1 MPTSP
6 TKSWHSYRIEY
17 LKTRIIGIDPGSRQ
31 TGFGIIDSDGMHSEY
46 VASGC
51 IYVKGD
57 SLPERLGDIF
67 SRVSEI
73 VDKWQPRE
81 MSVEQVFVNK
91 NVESALKL
99 GQARGAA
106 ICAGVQCRLLVSE
119 YTPKAIKN
127 AVVGTGNATKDQVKQ
142 MMAMLLNLKKD
153 LQADEADA
161 LGVALCH
168 AHNRKL
174 VNRIP
179 EIKRKHGGGRWS

>member
-1 MPTSP
+1 M
-6 TKSWHSYRIEY
+6 KI
-17 LKTRIIGIDPGSRQ
+17 RIIGIDPGSRQ
-31 TGFGIIDSDGMHSEY
+31 TGFGIIDSDGMHSHY

-67 SRVSEI
+67 TRVSE
-73 VDKWQPRE
+73 VVAEWRPLE

-106 ICAGVQCRLLVSE
+106 ICAGVQGQLQVCE
-119 YTPKAIKN
+119 YTPKAVKS
-127 AVVGTGNATKDQVKQ
+127 AVVGTGNATKDQVNH
-142 MMAMLLNLKKD
+142 MMTMLLNLKKE
-153 LQADEADA
+153 LQSDEADA

-168 AHNRKL
+168 AHNRNL
-174 VNRIP
+174 INRIP
-179 EIKRKHGGGRWS
+179 EIKRKRSRGRWS

>member
-1 MPTSP
+1 M
-6 TKSWHSYRIEY
+6 KI
-17 LKTRIIGIDPGSRQ
+17 RIIGIDPGSRQ
-31 TGFGIIDSDGMHSEY
+31 TGYGIIDSDGMHSEY

-51 IYVKGD
+51 IHVRGD

-67 SRVSEI
+67 TRVSE
-73 VDKWQPRE
+73 VLAEWQPLE

-106 ICAGVQCRLLVSE
+106 ICAGVQASLLVSE
-119 YTPKAIKN
+119 YAPKAIKS
-127 AVVGTGNATKDQVKQ
+127 AVVGTGNASKDQVKH
-142 MMAMLLNLKKD
+142 MMSMLLKINTE

-168 AHNRKL
+168 AHNRSL
-174 VNRIP
+174 MNQIP
-179 EIKRKHGGGRWS
+179 QMKRKRNGGRWS

>member
-1 MPTSP
+1 M
-6 TKSWHSYRIEY
+6 KI
-17 LKTRIIGIDPGSRQ
+17 RIIGIDPGSRQ
-31 TGFGIIDSDGMHSEY
+31 TGYGIIDSDGVHSVY

-73 VDKWQPRE
+73 VTEWQPLE

-91 NVESALKL
+91 NVESAMKL

-106 ICAGVQCRLLVSE
+106 ICAGVQNQLKVSE
-119 YTPKAIKN
+119 YTPKAVKS
-127 AVVGTGNATKDQVKQ
+127 AVVGTGNATKDQVNH
-142 MMAMLLNLKKD
+142 MMSMMLNLKQE

-168 AHNRKL
+168 AHNRTL
-174 VNRIP
+174 LNRIP
-179 EIKRKHGGGRWS
+179 EIKRKRNGGRWL

>member
-1 MPTSP
+1 MT
-6 TKSWHSYRIEY
+6 I
-17 LKTRIIGIDPGSRQ
+17 RIIGIDPGSRQ
-31 TGFGIIDSDGMHSEY
+31 TGYGIIDSDGMHSSY

-57 SLPERLGDIF
+57 SLPERLGNIY
-67 SRVSEI
+67 SRISEI
-73 VDKWQPRE
+73 VIEWQPVE
-81 MSVEQVFVNK
+81 MSIEQVFVNK

-106 ICAGVQCRLLVSE
+106 ICAGVQNQLVVSE

-127 AVVGTGNATKDQVKQ
+127 AVVGTGNATKEQVQ
-142 MMAMLLNLKKD
+142 HMMNMLLSLNRT

-174 VNRIP
+174 MNQVP
-179 EIKRKHGGGRWS
+179 EIKRKRNWGRWR

>member
-6 TKSWHSYRIEY
+6 TKSWRNYRNNNLTI
-17 LKTRIIGIDPGSRQ
+17 RIIGIDPGSRQ
-31 TGFGIIDSDGMHSEY
+31 TGYGIIDSDGMHSHY

-67 SRVSEI
+67 SRVSDI
-73 VDKWQPRE
+73 VAEWQPLE

-106 ICAGVQCRLLVSE
+106 ICAGVQNSLLVSE
-119 YTPKAIKN
+119 YTPKAIKS
-127 AVVGTGNATKDQVKQ
+127 AVVGTGNASKDQVTY
-142 MMAMLLNLKKD
+142 MMTMLLNLKKE

-174 VNRIP
+174 MNRMP
-179 EIKRKHGGGRWS
+179 EMKRKRNWGRWS